1 MSQFARLEQQICA
14 LGRMSIGLSSDPAGT
29 TSRLI
34 SGWKIGSADP
44 QVAQKLFMWRESGS
58 LYVLTFSLP
67 DTHVILAEDENRFA
81 EWAEPLSFRQ
91 REQWHRKKLSNFPDM
106 RNFTVPQRHC
116 PVVGFSSIHTPL
128 DKHTLR
134 PVEPI
139 VIVLFYVPFG
149 AGSKRS
155 FRPTSDARQ
164 YFVALGCQHPAD
176 FFEEGWGGSEGS
188 PRHYTPNY
196 EARDAD
202 AGGTARTSQSAFR
215 KTASAT
221 LPRTNFATPS
231 RPSVPKTTSPTEC
244 SCVAFKISSAG
255 A

>member
-1 MSQFARLEQQICA
+1 MSGGSPVQPGSPSIFSMEAKSLSQFARLEQQICA

-58 LYVLTFSLP
+58 LNVLTFSLP

-128 DKHTLR
+128 DEHILR
-134 PVEPI
+134 PVQCISLIPSI
-139 VIVLFYVPFG
+139 RVLDSG
-149 AGSKRS
+149 QRGSKRN
-155 FRPTSDARQ
+155 R
-164 YFVALGCQHPAD
+164 LGVVEHQRIEH
-176 FFEEGWGGSEGS
+176 
-188 PRHYTPNY
+188 H
-196 EARDAD
+196 
-202 AGGTARTSQSAFR
+202 AFHR
-215 KTASAT
+215 SLPIAAS
-221 LPRTNFATPS
+221 
-231 RPSVPKTTSPTEC
+231 
-244 SCVAFKISSAG
+244 
-255 A
+255 